1 LSRTDP
7 SPVDTG
13 GVGRVDRSDQSPVA
27 EPRFDLTFTV
37 CLEDAGEFDVQHDN
51 ILSRV
56 YAETRHVSPI
66 TPAFEHKK
74 NA

>member
-1 LSRTDP
+1 
-7 SPVDTG
+7 
-13 GVGRVDRSDQSPVA
+13 VA
-27 EPRFDLTFTV
+27 EPRLDLTFTV
-37 CLEDAGEFDVQHDN
+37 CLEDAGEFDVQHDH

-74 NA
+74 TA